1 MTLLEDSSP
10 SADDGLAADHD
21 FSQTDFCDPRVFD
34 DPGELY
40 AWLRAQPTLV
50 RDEANNLWVAAR
62 HEDVFT
68 VSRDPDTYCNRYGVR
83 PVIAGD
89 MSIITLD
96 GEEHIRTRRMINQG
110 FTPRRVR
117 ELIPHVR
124 QLTNEIIDQMTE
136 RVQSQATQT
145 AEPSSGDET
154 VTVDFVQDF
163 AIHVPL
169 IIICELMGLD
179 PQQRL
184 SMYSWSDAMMAG
196 DGHSE
201 ADDPVLHAAAEAF
214 GEYAMMCLDLI
225 AERRADP
232 KDDIISILTQAFD
245 AGDLAREHKALQ
257 GVTKE
262 ELEERDNYSS
272 LNDDELLAFLAVL
285 LVAGNETTRN
295 AISGGLVALS
305 KFPEQKQLMI
315 DNLWDD
321 EFMDRAI
328 DELIRYVSPVLS
340 FIRTVTHDHTYRG
353 TDLVEGD
360 RVLMLYAS
368 ANRDDTVFDRPDE
381 LDFSREENPHLA
393 FGIGP
398 HFCLGA
404 NLARMEVKTVFQ
416 ELLSRLPDISVPDEL
431 TPGRGNSTLVIALED
446 IPASYSPTGCPVPH

>member
-1 MTLLEDSSP
+1 MTLLEDSSTSP
-10 SADDGLAADHD
+10 SDERD
-21 FSQTDFCDPRVFD
+21 FSQTDFCDPRIFD

-50 RDEANNLWVAAR
+50 RDEPNNLYVAAR

-68 VSRDPDTYCNRYGVR
+68 ISRDPETYCNRFGVR

-96 GEEHIRTRRMINQG
+96 GEEHIRQRRLINQG

-117 ELIPHVR
+117 DLIPHVR

-136 RVQSQATQT
+136 QVQADAA
-145 AEPSSGDET
+145 AEGKDVER

-184 SMYSWSDAMMAG
+184 SMYAWSDAMMAG
-196 DGHSE
+196 DGHIE
-201 ADDPVLHAAAEAF
+201 ADDPILHAAAGAF
-214 GEYAMMCLDLI
+214 GEYATLCLELI

-245 AGDLAREHKALQ
+245 AGDLTKEHKALQ
-257 GVTKE
+257 GITKE
-262 ELEERDNYSS
+262 ELEEREYHST

-305 KFPEQKQLMI
+305 KFPEQKKLML

-321 EFMDRAI
+321 EFMDRAV
-328 DELIRYVSPVLS
+328 DELIRYVTPVLS

-353 TDLVEGD
+353 TELEEGD
-360 RVLMLYAS
+360 RVLMLYGS
-368 ANRDDTVFDRPDE
+368 ANRDETVFERPDE
-381 LDFSREENPHLA
+381 LDFTRESNPHLA

-416 ELLSRLPDISVPDEL
+416 ELLSRLPDIEVPEGL
-431 TPGRGNSTLVIALED
+431 TPGRGDSTLVIALED
-446 IPASYSPTGCPVPH
+446 IPASYSGSGCPVPH